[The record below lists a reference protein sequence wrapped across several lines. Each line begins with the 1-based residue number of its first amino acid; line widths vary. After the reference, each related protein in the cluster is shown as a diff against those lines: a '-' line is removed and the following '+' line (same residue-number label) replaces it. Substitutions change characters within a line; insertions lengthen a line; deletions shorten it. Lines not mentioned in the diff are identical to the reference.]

1 MDHSPVLDGTLPV
14 MPFDPLSS
22 SFLGAVSGGSGTPP
36 SVLALAAEADGTLV
50 LLNTVGYQ
58 TACSAHFAR
67 LWQNESI
74 SFQPTFGVRWDGP
87 TTLRRSKDWSYQ
99 EIGTPLKD
107 TPFVNALGL
116 TRQANI
122 DYGLKVPPAF
132 PTEAAA
138 LTGAAH
144 APVADEDG
152 DEDTD
157 APPPV
162 AKSDMSG
169 APPRFIFGNLHESTP
184 APAALHGHLRALRIV
199 RLYDTSTPEAARCT
213 RIWVEQLWLR
223 GLACGL
229 TRPLSALGLR
239 AWRLSGDLT
248 AWAEL
253 VRDGLSSL
261 WLPRPQ

>member
-14 MPFDPLSS
+14 LPFDPRSS
-22 SFLGAVSGGSGTPP
+22 NFLGMVSGGSGTPP
-36 SVLALAAEADGTLV
+36 SVLALAAEVDGTLV

-67 LWQNESI
+67 LWQNESL
-74 SFQPTFGVRWDGP
+74 SFQPTFGVTWDGP
-87 TTLRRSKDWSYQ
+87 ATLRRSKDWSYQ

-138 LTGAAH
+138 LARGAQAST
-144 APVADEDG
+144 ADEDA
-152 DEDTD
+152 D
-157 APPPV
+157 AAPPV
-162 AKSDMSG
+162 AKTDLKS
-169 APPRFIFGNLHESTP
+169 APSRFIFGNLHESTP

-199 RLYDTSTPEAARCT
+199 RLYDTSTPSAARCT
-213 RIWVEQLWLR
+213 RIWLEQLWLR
-223 GLACGL
+223 GLTCGL
-229 TRPLSALGLR
+229 IVPLSALGLR

-248 AWAEL
+248 AWADL
-253 VRDGLSSL
+253 IRDGLTSL
-261 WLPRPQ
+261 WLPRPE